1 MSKVLNGLQ
10 EIPKNTLLRTC
21 LWAMFLSY
29 IIASLAFCI
38 KADNRI
44 LDAFLATLLASAV
57 ALTIGNSLRHAGS
70 KKIIAFGEV
79 AGHYVS
85 TLGILTPCLTYL
97 AALCAYTFCGTPLV
111 LESAPRWSVVFLLA
125 VLLIV
130 ALAII
135 EKLYRS
141 ERSHVAAEA
150 QLKSQLAKANKRAHD
165 LEPHLIA
172 WNKTQSELDA
182 QDVRG
187 SDVIDQYKK
196 NLAESRKEIRVGGTK
211 NGQLRKKKP
220 S

>member
-1 MSKVLNGLQ
+1 MTKS
-10 EIPKNTLLRTC
+10 IAPPPPTFSR
-21 LWAMFLSY
+21 LSNHF
-29 IIASLAFCI
+29 SP
-38 KADNRI
+38 
-44 LDAFLATLLASAV
+44 V
-57 ALTIGNSLRHAGS
+57 TINS
-70 KKIIAFGEV
+70 
-79 AGHYVS
+79 
-85 TLGILTPCLTYL
+85 C
-97 AALCAYTFCGTPLV
+97 
-111 LESAPRWSVVFLLA
+111 LA

-187 SDVIDQYKK
+187 TDVIDQYKK